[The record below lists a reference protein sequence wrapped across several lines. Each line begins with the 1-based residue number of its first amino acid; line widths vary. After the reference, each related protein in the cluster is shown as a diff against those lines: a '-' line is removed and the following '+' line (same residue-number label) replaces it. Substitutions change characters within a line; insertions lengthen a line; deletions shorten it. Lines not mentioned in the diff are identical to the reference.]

1 MTKPLVFN
9 SLNAILIGLFSLFLF
24 LLFLQR
30 RSKVIRGREP
40 PLVAGGW
47 PIIGHLLLLSGSQVP
62 HLTLGAMADKYGPIF
77 TIMLG
82 LHRAVV
88 LNNWKVAKECFTI
101 NDLAVSTRPR
111 LVAVQQMSYNQAMF
125 AFAPYSPYWREMR
138 KIATLELLSNRRIEL
153 LSHVRVSEVET
164 SIKELY
170 KLWNDKRNHSDQVQV
185 EMMQW
190 FGELTLNVILR
201 IIAGKRN
208 YDNACEADQEEAQR
222 WLKAMREFFH
232 LMGLFVVGD
241 SIPWLRWL
249 DLGGHEKAMKENIK
263 ELDTILGEWLD
274 EHRKKRASGETTVDQ
289 DFINIMLSVL
299 DGIKIIEY
307 NTDTIIKS
315 TLLIL
320 VAAAIDT
327 TTATLTWAI
336 CFLLNNPCV
345 LKEAQNE
352 LEIQVGKERIVKESD
367 ISNLVYIQAIV
378 KETLR
383 LHPAAPLSGPRE
395 FTEDCIIDGYQ
406 IQKGTRLIT
415 NLWKIH
421 TDPSI
426 WSDPLEFKPER
437 FLTTHKDVDVRGHDF
452 ELIPFGSGRRI
463 CPGISFA
470 LHTIHLAL
478 ARFLQS
484 FEISKT
490 SDEPIDMTEIFGLT
504 NMKATPLE
512 VLIKPRLTSNLYG

>member
-249 DLGGHEKAMKENIK
+249 DLGGHEKAMRANAK
-263 ELDTILGEWLD
+263 ELDT
-274 EHRKKRASGETTVDQ
+274 K
-289 DFINIMLSVL
+289 
-299 DGIKIIEY
+299 
-307 NTDTIIKS
+307 
-315 TLLIL
+315 
-320 VAAAIDT
+320 
-327 TTATLTWAI
+327 
-336 CFLLNNPCV
+336 
-345 LKEAQNE
+345 
-352 LEIQVGKERIVKESD
+352 VGKERIVKESD